1 MTKNYP
7 GSVFVREYADD
18 IEKEIR
24 IGPACWT
31 ADLGFPD
38 LIKPLDPKRQWYLY
52 EEIASLCN
60 ITTACPK
67 PSVPKP

>member
-7 GSVFVREYADD
+7 GSIFVREYADD

-38 LIKPLDPKRQWYLY
+38 FRLSTDSYIP
-52 EEIASLCN
+52 I
-60 ITTACPK
+60 
-67 PSVPKP
+67 